1 MNKTDT
7 QPLESIPKNDEFD
20 RVKLGARLREAREY
34 ISLSQGV
41 VATHLGIPRSA
52 LSQIESGRRRI
63 DALEL
68 KRIAELYKQPVS
80 YFTGEISA
88 VTEPNKDVAHLARS
102 VSRLSEHDREELIRF
117 ADYLHARARTKRS
130 TDG

>member
-68 KRIAELYKQPVS
+68 KRIAELYKQPVT

>member
-7 QPLESIPKNDEFD
+7 QPLKSIPKNDEFD

-68 KRIAELYKQPVS
+68 KRIAELYRQPVT
-80 YFTGEISA
+80 YFTGEISV
-88 VTEPNKDVAHLARS
+88 VTEPKKDVAHLARS
-102 VSRLSEHDREELIRF
+102 VSRLSEHDREELSRF
-117 ADYLHARARTKRS
+117 ADYLHARARTKKS
-130 TDG
+130 TDD